1 MEEAIP
7 TKPPRGVKQYK
18 EPSGLLMSLI
28 RTLSTSETNEQREKE
43 KNKLE
48 KDHERSNRRLEELVS
63 HHNQELTQVMQ
74 LFVKVSSLITSSRE
88 RIKTVKDN
96 LQTCKTLLRCRRNEL
111 KKLWLEGIEH
121 KHSLQLLEGIDQV
134 REVPS
139 QLGIFLSKKQ
149 YLNATQLLT
158 TTLSLGDG
166 NLAGIEALK
175 EVRTELQAKKQILQ
189 ARLMDE
195 LRQHLYVIPSAES
208 SFRRQGS
215 GKDGYSPFQRTG
227 DLRGSNRSSKARRK
241 LLDVPLRGS
250 DMDHDFQNIQEDV
263 DDLDREER
271 LQHFSAIIAECL
283 GLLQKLPVE
292 AIKSQIHGELLGI
305 VSNTTKSLLESNQ
318 AVPTIAISHD
328 GSRQVDSHSK
338 QLLLEL
344 LDIIFDQF
352 RKVAEGH
359 SIVLKYF
366 AKTADKYKLDVKLYE
381 MADVWSKIQAVLQ
394 GLLTDYLDVEKMT
407 GDSLQPPSYS
417 DTATDIS
424 SYFSKKKP
432 QRPKKLHLF
441 RFDYSSPSLVAP
453 NSKIEEPIKGNLKD
467 RNKQLV
473 CSPDMNNVTVI
484 YIPLRRFIEEIE
496 QAIHCGPNNPCPLNV
511 FLSDFIRDRFIM
523 KYHFKVSSRID
534 AINKS
539 QDAWK
544 DITDADL
551 TKKMGLSRPVLQ
563 NTVTVERCMM
573 EMKELMRGL
582 PAFADRFVAIICNV
596 LRSYREI
603 CQSFYRGIVQP
614 DSEDKKIW
622 SATWLKDDDMS
633 RFLKSLPNWMEL
645 QTHKPTHRRG
655 KVLRRE
661 ETAEE
666 ESPED
671 IRQRNMKEAEILAS
685 NTSESGIRAHEIL
698 SNVNQLKKLAQLN
711 ESMEWFAGQV
721 LQLITDVKEFN
732 SETSPENFKSPI
744 HETTIQTLYQSVHE
758 FTDLADMCL
767 LVLHLEVRVQ
777 CFHYLLP
784 KSEGVSKKLDFMY
797 EEPDPKVQDLSRA
810 LINVDEA
817 MVCSLQ
823 PRKTKYIFEGLG
835 DLIAKILISSCQY
848 MDRIDENGIQRMCR
862 NMLTLQQ
869 TLTNI
874 TSSRE
879 VALDHAKQFFE
890 LFYKSPDEILSIVL
904 EKGPQFTDM
913 EYINAL
919 QLINRTYP
927 NKYGNISRYLQ
938 RLSDILGEI
947 GVTV

>member
-1 MEEAIP
+1 MEQGTP
-7 TKPPRGVKQYK
+7 TKPPRGVKQYR

-48 KDHERSNRRLEELVS
+48 KDHERSNKRLEELVS
-63 HHNQELTQVMQ
+63 QHNQELTQVMQ

-88 RIKTVKDN
+88 KIKTVKDN
-96 LQTCKTLLRCRRNEL
+96 LHLCKTLLRCRRNEL

-139 QLGIFLSKKQ
+139 QLEIFLSKKQ

-166 NLAGIEALK
+166 NLAGIEALR
-175 EVRTELQAKKQILQ
+175 EVRTELQTKKQILYGK
-189 ARLMDE
+189 LMEE
-195 LRQHLYVIPSAES
+195 LKHHLYVIPYNESS

-215 GKDGYSPFQRTG
+215 GKECFSPFQRTG
-227 DLRGSNRSSKARRK
+227 DLRGSNRGSRARRK
-241 LLDVPLRGS
+241 LLDASMKAGTVEQDHENPS
-250 DMDHDFQNIQEDV
+250 DELDSM
-263 DDLDREER
+263 DREEK
-271 LQHFSAIIAECL
+271 LEHFSGIISECL
-283 GLLQKLPVE
+283 GLLQKLGEAVE
-292 AIKSQIHGELLGI
+292 TIKSQMHGELMTI
-305 VSNTTKSLLESNQ
+305 VSNATKNVLESSQSMN
-318 AVPTIAISHD
+318 S
-328 GSRQVDSHSK
+328 SK
-338 QLLLEL
+338 MLLLNFLE
-344 LDIIFDQF
+344 IIFEQF
-352 RKVAEGH
+352 RKVADGH
-359 SIVLKYF
+359 KIVLKYF
-366 AKTADKYKLDVKLYE
+366 TKTAEKYRLDVRLYE
-381 MADVWSKIQAVLQ
+381 MADVWSKIQTVLQ
-394 GLLTDYLDVEKMT
+394 GLLTDYLDADNVL
-407 GDSLQPPSYS
+407 GDSIKPSSYS
-417 DTATDIS
+417 DPAVVDIS
-424 SYFSKKKP
+424 SYFSKKKS
-432 QRPKKLHLF
+432 QRQKKVHLF
-441 RFDYSSPSLVAP
+441 KFDCVSHSLTA
-453 NSKIEEPIKGNLKD
+453 NSHSDDHSKGPYGGKS
-467 RNKQLV
+467 KQLV
-473 CSPDMNNVTVI
+473 CPRDINNVTVI
-484 YIPLRRFIEEIE
+484 YIPLRRFIDEIE
-496 QAIHCGPNNPCPLNV
+496 QSIDNNSGSPCMLNN
-511 FLSDFIRDRFIM
+511 FLSDFIRDRFM
-523 KYHFKVSSRID
+523 HKHHFKASLKIENIS
-534 AINKS
+534 KS
-539 QDAWK
+539 HDAWK
-544 DITDADL
+544 EITDPDM
-551 TKKMGLSRPVLQ
+551 TKKMGLSRPVLM
-563 NTVTVERCMM
+563 NTVTVEKCMT
-573 EMKELMRGL
+573 ELKELMKSL
-582 PAFADRFVAIICNV
+582 PAYADKFLTIICNV

-603 CQSFYRGIVQP
+603 CQSVYRGIVQP

-622 SATWLKDDDMS
+622 SASWLKDDDMS

-655 KVLRRE
+655 KNLRRE
-661 ETAEE
+661 ETTEE

-671 IRQRNMKEAEILAS
+671 IRQRNVKEAEILAS
-685 NTSESGIRAHEIL
+685 NMGESGIKAHEIL
-698 SNVNQLKKLAQLN
+698 SNVSQLKKLAQLN
-711 ESMEWFAGQV
+711 ESMEWFAGQI
-721 LQLITDVKEFN
+721 LQIITEVKEFN
-732 SETSPENFKSPI
+732 SDGSGDSFKSHI
-744 HETTIQTLYQSVHE
+744 SDVTIQTLYQSVHE

-784 KSEGVSKKLDFMY
+784 KSEGSSKKFDFMY
-797 EEPDPKVQDLSRA
+797 EEPDPKVQELSKV

-848 MDRIDENGIQRMCR
+848 MDKIEQNGIQRMCR

-890 LFYKSPDEILSIVL
+890 LFYKTPDEILTTVL

-919 QLINRTYP
+919 QLINRTHP
-927 NKYGNISRYLQ
+927 NAYGNMSRYLQ